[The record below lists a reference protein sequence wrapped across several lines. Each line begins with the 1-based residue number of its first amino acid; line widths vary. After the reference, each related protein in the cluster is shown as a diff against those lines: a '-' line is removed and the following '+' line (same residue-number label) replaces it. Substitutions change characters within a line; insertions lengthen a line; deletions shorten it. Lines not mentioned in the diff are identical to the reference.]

1 MGPRNL
7 VADAIRTP
15 PVDQI
20 KDLERVPGNLVA
32 DAIRTPPVDQI
43 KDLERVPGNLVADA
57 IIFTQFAE
65 FTLTI
70 EDAQEYV
77 YSISPTKRVRGWR
90 DIEVKLYI

>member
-1 MGPRNL
+1 MINNL
-7 VADAIRTP
+7 LSVAVYFPSFLRCTTGSYCRWQEINPT
-15 PVDQI
+15 
-20 KDLERVPGNLVA
+20 N
-32 DAIRTPPVDQI
+32 
-43 KDLERVPGNLVADA
+43 
-57 IIFTQFAE
+57 FTKFAE

>member
-1 MGPRNL
+1 MGIMTINN
-7 VADAIRTP
+7 P
-15 PVDQI
+15 PHFANCPTGSDCRWQKI
-20 KDLERVPGNLVA
+20 KP
-32 DAIRTPPVDQI
+32 TC
-43 KDLERVPGNLVADA
+43 
-57 IIFTQFAE
+57 FTNFAE

>member
-1 MGPRNL
+1 MSKEKFPHFANRRT
-7 VADAIRTP
+7 VCYCRWQERRTP

-20 KDLERVPGNLVA
+20 KDLERVPGN
-32 DAIRTPPVDQI
+32 I
-43 KDLERVPGNLVADA
+43 VADA
-57 IIFTQFAE
+57 IIPTYFTKFAE

-77 YSISPTKRVRGWR
+77 YFISPTKRVRGWR

>member
-1 MGPRNL
+1 MQNSNFNALKNGVETYPK
-7 VADAIRTP
+7 T
-15 PVDQI
+15 
-20 KDLERVPGNLVA
+20 
-32 DAIRTPPVDQI
+32 
-43 KDLERVPGNLVADA
+43 
-57 IIFTQFAE
+57 TQFAE

>member
-1 MGPRNL
+1 MCEKRKEKMIIEIALL
-7 VADAIRTP
+7 VMNEFTP
-15 PVDQI
+15 EY
-20 KDLERVPGNLVA
+20 K
-32 DAIRTPPVDQI
+32 
-43 KDLERVPGNLVADA
+43 
-57 IIFTQFAE
+57 FAE

>member
-1 MGPRNL
+1 MRTTHTSSKTPLFLPFCTGSYCRWQE
-7 VADAIRTP
+7 IRTP
-15 PVDQI
+15 PV
-20 KDLERVPGNLVA
+20 N
-32 DAIRTPPVDQI
+32 QI

>member
-1 MGPRNL
+1 M
-7 VADAIRTP
+7 
-15 PVDQI
+15 I
-20 KDLERVPGNLVA
+20 KLRCNTFPHSTDYPTGSYCRWQE
-32 DAIRTPPVDQI
+32 
-43 KDLERVPGNLVADA
+43 
-57 IIFTQFAE
+57 IIPTNFTKFAE

>member
-1 MGPRNL
+1 L
-7 VADAIRTP
+7 LKAIYPHREIGGDFCVYVGSSPTGSYCRWQE
-15 PVDQI
+15 V
-20 KDLERVPGNLVA
+20 
-32 DAIRTPPVDQI
+32 
-43 KDLERVPGNLVADA
+43 
-57 IIFTQFAE
+57 IFTQFAE

>member
-1 MGPRNL
+1 MFVP
-7 VADAIRTP
+7 
-15 PVDQI
+15 QI
-20 KDLERVPGNLVA
+20 IMLWLSQKH
-32 DAIRTPPVDQI
+32 PPVDQI

>member
-1 MGPRNL
+1 M
-7 VADAIRTP
+7 
-15 PVDQI
+15 
-20 KDLERVPGNLVA
+20 
-32 DAIRTPPVDQI
+32 
-43 KDLERVPGNLVADA
+43 ERVPGNLVADA
-57 IIFTQFAE
+57 IIPTYFTQFAE

>member
-1 MGPRNL
+1 MNPLGEIRGDFCITANNNHTGSYCRWQE
-7 VADAIRTP
+7 IRTP
-15 PVDQI
+15 PV
-20 KDLERVPGNLVA
+20 N
-32 DAIRTPPVDQI
+32 QI

-57 IIFTQFAE
+57 IIPTYFTNFAE